1 MSLEQPDYDVVYR
14 DGDIEYRQYKPYLVA
29 ETVIESVGD
38 YKAAGNEGFR
48 RLFRYIAGGNQSRSK
63 IAMTAPVAQ
72 TPTSE
77 KIAMTVPVQQAG
89 SADGWRVAF
98 MLPTRYTLETAPI
111 PSDPRV
117 QVREVPGRLMAVLRY
132 SGRWTERNFEKKRA
146 SLLALLESEAVA
158 PLGDI
163 QSALYDAPYM
173 PPFLR
178 RNEVMVEVER
188 LPAMIQA
195 DPSRQAA
202 AY

>member
-98 MLPTRYTLETAPI
+98 MLPTRYTLETAPV